1 MPSQRRFKTQEDC
14 RRAIAWI
21 FSELSANRMKPD
33 KARVLIYASLSISG
47 ILTDHD
53 LEERIATLE
62 CQARARGAA

>member
-14 RRAIAWI
+14 RRAIASI
-21 FSELSANRMKPD
+21 YRELEKDAMEPV
-33 KARVLIYASLSISG
+33 KARVMIYAALSISG

-53 LEERIATLE
+53 LEGRIEALE